1 MTVPRPVVFV
11 SSPIHE
17 FADLRDALKFWL
29 EEMDFQVQMSEHTDF
44 RRRPEVGT
52 FEACFESIRDA
63 DYYVLLIGCEI
74 GSWYDKR
81 DRVSVT
87 QKEYRIAYDSL
98 LAVGKPKIMAFV
110 RRDVLTI
117 LEERQTSEVSAESK
131 SKLVDP
137 VFTDAFIRE
146 VRREREARR
155 AATGQGLYPPANWL
169 TGFATFRELTDG
181 LRSALRIRG
190 PLAKMAVLENLRH
203 ELARNLRM
211 TMTSFNGRP
220 SYHHLRLANVRR
232 DVQLRTRDT
241 LAEAYVQVA
250 FEHVNEL
257 VAYSI
262 TGPPAPD
269 VFVRYALDDAIS
281 SRALLDYDTEQDRFV
296 ASPLLKALYR
306 LREEMDIY
314 ATRHKAAQDYQP
326 ELMALW
332 DEARHGGQG
341 AKIPGFRLALVF
353 ALHDNEQ
360 NIVRL
365 LIATLRHL
373 YEHTDTIDVMY
384 RPISPIV
391 GMDELLNA
399 EVVSQR
405 QVEDWLESDNPLLR
419 VGTVDLSEDQRQATK
434 QKLGMIEQI
443 VGKDKLEEALRRI
456 MEGEGDSHSDG

>member
-17 FADLRDALKFWL
+17 FTDLRDALKFWL

-63 DYYVLLIGCEI
+63 DYYVLLIGYEI

-131 SKLVDP
+131 SKLDDP

-181 LRSALRIRG
+181 LRSALCIRG

-211 TMTSFNGRP
+211 TMTSFNGGP
-220 SYHHLRLANVRR
+220 FYHHLWLANVRR
-232 DVQLRTRDT
+232 DVQLRNQDT

-262 TGPPAPD
+262 AGPPAPD

-326 ELMALW
+326 QLMSIW
-332 DEARHGGQG
+332 DDVRPSKESAR
-341 AKIPGFRLALVF
+341 IPGFRLALLF
-353 ALHDNEQ
+353 GLHDSEQ
-360 NIVRL
+360 NLVRL
-365 LIATLRHL
+365 LVAILRYL
-373 YEHTDTIDVMY
+373 YGHSDAIDVMY
-384 RPISPIV
+384 RPISPIT
-391 GMDELLNA
+391 GMDERI
-399 EVVSQR
+399 ETERVSQE
-405 QVEDWLESDNPLLR
+405 QMQGWLTNDNPYLR
-419 VGTVDLSEDQRQATK
+419 MGTIDLSEEEREAMKDRWK
-434 QKLGMIEQI
+434 IIEQ
-443 VGKDKLEEALRRI
+443 VLGEDGVEEILRRI
-456 MEGEGDSHSDG
+456 VEGGEDITA